1 MKKKVIVIL
10 FVGLLPLLL
19 LGRYAVERAERTKRF
34 WCMKAMIKK

>member
-19 LGRYAVERAERTKRF
+19 LGRYAVERAERF
-34 WCMKAMIKK
+34 WCMKAMLKK